1 MPSMAK
7 FGISE
12 KIPGQERDKDN
23 PIRVR
28 KKTRKKKLDYPKKKI
43 WPGRVYSIGAGY
55 FKWVK

>member
-28 KKTRKKKLDYPKKKI
+28 KKTRKKNWITQKKKF
-43 WPGRVYSIGAGY
+43 GRVV
-55 FKWVK
+55 FTQ